1 MPLRERQLEKQI
13 FLSALLILL
22 GALFFRYVFSST
34 NRAPRIFSNSVE
46 KTILLSDE
54 GLFFKIESNTGTVEE
69 FLKEQK
75 IELTQYDII
84 YPKKEERIFSGS
96 NVFIQRAKKI
106 TIKEGG
112 KSSEFYSL
120 FNTVEQAIWEN
131 KDIFLGDDDITAPS
145 RKTLI
150 KNGMMITVTHVMI
163 KEEIKNE
170 SIAFK
175 KTTNEDA
182 KLGWRVTKTTQKGES
197 GNREVKYKIVY
208 YDGKEISR
216 KVLEKNVT
224 KDPVDEVVTQGTL
237 VKTGKEYTGVA
248 SWYAYTG
255 TLSAANPWL
264 PMGSY
269 VKVTNKD
276 NGKSV
281 IVKINDR
288 GPFGN
293 GRIID
298 LDKVAFEKI
307 APLGQG
313 TASIKMEV
321 ITN

>member
-1 MPLRERQLEKQI
+1 MFPKKRNPKKQI
-13 FLSALLILL
+13 IFAVLLICL
-22 GALFFRYVFSST
+22 GALFFRGSFLKNTKDQQVFP
-34 NRAPRIFSNSVE
+34 NSNYKKVTLVDS
-46 KTILLSDE
+46 
-54 GLFFKIESNTGTVEE
+54 GLAFEVISKANTVKE
-69 FLKEQK
+69 FLTQQK
-75 IELTQYDII
+75 IELAQYDVV
-84 YPKKEERIFSGS
+84 YPKGEEKVFSGTKMI
-96 NVFIQRAKKI
+96 IQRAKKI

-112 KSSEFYSL
+112 KNKEIYSL
-120 FNTVEQAIWEN
+120 QNTVEEAIWEN
-131 KDIFLGDDDITAPS
+131 KEITLSEDDFTTPN

-150 KNGMMITVTHVMI
+150 KDGMVIAVTHVLI

-170 SIAFK
+170 PIAFK
-175 KTTNEDA
+175 TVKNEDDS
-182 KLGWRVTKTTQKGES
+182 LGWRITKTTQKGET
-197 GNREVKYKIVY
+197 GNREVKYRIVY

-216 KVLEKNVT
+216 KILEKSVT
-224 KDPVDEVVTQGTL
+224 KDPTDEIVTQGTL
-237 VKTGKEYTGVA
+237 VKTGKDYAGVA

-269 VKVTNKD
+269 VRVTNKD

-313 TASIKMEV
+313 TANIKMEV
-321 ITN
+321 VLN

>member
-1 MPLRERQLEKQI
+1 MFPKKRNPKKQI
-13 FLSALLILL
+13 IFAVLLICL
-22 GALFFRYVFSST
+22 GALFFRGSFLKNTKDQQVFP
-34 NRAPRIFSNSVE
+34 NSNYKKVTLVDS
-46 KTILLSDE
+46 
-54 GLFFKIESNTGTVEE
+54 GLAFEVISKANTVKE
-69 FLKEQK
+69 FLTQQK
-75 IELTQYDII
+75 IELAQYDVV
-84 YPKKEERIFSGS
+84 YPKGEEKVFSGTKMI
-96 NVFIQRAKKI
+96 IQRAKKI

-112 KSSEFYSL
+112 KNKEIYSL
-120 FNTVEQAIWEN
+120 QNTVEEAIWEN
-131 KDIFLGDDDITAPS
+131 KEITLSEDDFTTPN

-150 KNGMMITVTHVMI
+150 KDGMVIAVTHVLI

-170 SIAFK
+170 PIAFK
-175 KTTNEDA
+175 TVKNEDDS
-182 KLGWRVTKTTQKGES
+182 LGWRITKTTQKGET
-197 GNREVKYKIVY
+197 GNREVKYRIVY

-216 KVLEKNVT
+216 KILEKSVT
-224 KDPVDEVVTQGTL
+224 KDPTDEIVTQGTL
-237 VKTGKEYTGVA
+237 VKTGKDYAGVA

-269 VKVTNKD
+269 VRVTNKD

-288 GPFGN
+288 GPFGD

-313 TASIKMEV
+313 TANIKMEV
-321 ITN
+321 VLN

>member
-1 MPLRERQLEKQI
+1 MFPKKRKSKKRII
-13 FLSALLILL
+13 FSALLILL
-22 GALFFRYVFSST
+22 GAVFFRGKFFQNIQT
-34 NRAPRIFSNSVE
+34 PQIFSDSENKKIV
-46 KTILLSDE
+46 LLDS
-54 GLFFKIESNTGTVEE
+54 GLSFEMISKANTVEE

-75 IELTQYDII
+75 IELAQYDVV
-84 YPKKEERIFSGS
+84 YPKVEEK
-96 NVFIQRAKKI
+96 VFGGTSVVIQRAKKI
-106 TIKEGG
+106 TVKEGER
-112 KSSEFYSL
+112 KQEIFSL
-120 FNTVEQAIWEN
+120 KNTVEEAIWEN
-131 KDIFLGDDDITAPS
+131 KDIALGDDDITVPS

-150 KNGMMITVTHVMI
+150 KNGMTIVVTHVVI

-170 SIAFK
+170 PIAFK
-175 KTTNEDA
+175 TTTNEDA
-182 KLGWRVTKTTQKGES
+182 KLGWRITKTTQKGEK
-197 GNREVKYKIVY
+197 GNREVKYKVVY
-208 YDGKEISR
+208 HNDKEISR
-216 KVLEKNVT
+216 KILEKNVN
-224 KDPVDEVVTQGTL
+224 KEPVDEIITQGTL
-237 VKTGKEYTGVA
+237 VKVGKIHTGVA

-269 VKVTNKD
+269 VRVTNKD

-313 TASIKMEV
+313 TAEIKMEV